1 MTSTVLKTVKIGL
14 IQQKGYPD
22 KKSALAETYKN
33 IQEAVK
39 QGAELILLQEL
50 HAGYYFCQTEN
61 SDVFDQAET
70 IPGETTKYLS
80 HIAKEFKIVLVGSIF
95 EKRAAGI
102 YHNTAVVFER
112 DGTIAGKYRKMH
124 IPDDP
129 GYYEKYYFA
138 PGDLGFKPIQTS
150 VGKLG
155 VLVCWDQWYPEAARI
170 MALNGAEILLY
181 PTAIGWFPKDSP
193 ELKDDLVDAWVTSQR
208 GHSIANCLPV
218 AACNRVGYEAD
229 PSQTTEGILFWGN
242 SFITNAHG
250 KIKAQAS
257 RENAEILVAEIDMTE
272 SREMRHIWPY
282 FRDRRI
288 DAYQDILCR
297 YCE

>member
-1 MTSTVLKTVKIGL
+1 MKIGL
-14 IQQKGYPD
+14 VQQKGYEN
-22 KKSALAETYKN
+22 KKAALAETYKG

-50 HAGYYFCQTEN
+50 HAGNYFCQTEDIN
-61 SDVFDQAET
+61 ILERAES
-70 IPGETTKYLS
+70 IPGETTEFLS
-80 HIAKEFKIVLVGSIF
+80 KIAKEFNIVIVGSIF
-95 EKRAAGI
+95 ENRAVGI
-102 YHNTAVVFER
+102 YHNTAVVFEK
-112 DGTIAGKYRKMH
+112 DGSIAGKYRKMH

-129 GYYEKYYFA
+129 QYYEKYYFT

-170 MALNGAEILLY
+170 MALNGADILLY
-181 PTAIGWFPKDSP
+181 PTAIGWFTDNSE
-193 ELKDDLVDAWVTSQR
+193 ELRDDLVNAWMTVQR

-229 PSQTTEGILFWGN
+229 PGKTTEGLIFWGN
-242 SFITNAHG
+242 SFITGAHG

-257 RENAEILVAEIDMTE
+257 RENPEVLVADIDLNE
-272 SREMRHIWPY
+272 SRETRHIWPY

-288 DAYQDILCR
+288 DAYQEILSR
-297 YCE
+297 YID

>member
-1 MTSTVLKTVKIGL
+1 MKIGL

-22 KKSALAETYKN
+22 KSAALAETYRG

-39 QGAELILLQEL
+39 QGAELVLLQEL

-61 SDVFDQAET
+61 MDIFDQAEM
-70 IPGETTKYLS
+70 IPGETTEYLS
-80 HIAKEFKIVLVGSIF
+80 QIAKKFKIVLVGSLF

-102 YHNTAVVFER
+102 YHNTAVVLEK
-112 DGTIAGKYRKMH
+112 DGSIAGKYRKMH

-155 VLVCWDQWYPEAARI
+155 VLVCWDQWYPEAARM

-181 PTAIGWFPKDSP
+181 PTAIGWYPKDTN
-193 ELKDDLVDAWVTSQR
+193 ELKNDLVDAWVTSQR

-218 AACNRVGYEAD
+218 AACNRIGYEAD
-229 PSQTTEGILFWGN
+229 PSGVTDGLIFWGN
-242 SFITNAHG
+242 SFITGAHG

-257 RENAEILVAEIDMTE
+257 RENAEVLVADIDLNE

-282 FRDRRI
+282 FRDRRV
-288 DAYQDILCR
+288 DAYQEILRR
-297 YCE
+297 YVD

>member
-1 MTSTVLKTVKIGL
+1 MSTLLRVGL
-14 IQQKGYPD
+14 VQQKGYAD
-22 KKSALAETYKN
+22 KKTALTESYKG
-33 IQEAVK
+33 IQEAAK
-39 QGAELILLQEL
+39 KGAELILLQEL

-61 SDVFDQAET
+61 MEIFDTAEAIT
-70 IPGETTKYLS
+70 GEITTFLS
-80 HIAKEFKIVLVGSIF
+80 NTAKEFNIVLIGSLF
-95 EKRAAGI
+95 EKRAIGV
-102 YHNTAVVFER
+102 YHNTAVVFEKN
-112 DGTIAGKYRKMH
+112 GLLVGKYRKMH

-155 VLVCWDQWYPEAARI
+155 ILVCWDQWYPEAARI

-181 PTAIGWFPKDSP
+181 PTAIGWYPTDTEEVKN
-193 ELKDDLVDAWVTSQR
+193 DLVDAWVTAQR

-218 AACNRVGYEAD
+218 VACNRIGYEKD
-229 PSQTTEGILFWGN
+229 PSGVTEGLMFWGN
-242 SFITNAHG
+242 SFMTSAHG

-257 RENAEILVAEIDMTE
+257 RENAEVLVADIDMNE
-272 SREMRHIWPY
+272 SREKRHIWPY

-288 DAYQDILCR
+288 DAYQEILKR
-297 YCE
+297 YVD